1 MNRENKRKLYDKHY
15 YRPTP
20 ATKPSPAG
28 TADGSSFPK
37 ARAATTATIALTA
50 CAPFTLT
57 TPPATAKPTAAR

>member
-15 YRPTP
+15 YKTHPCDEAFTCKRCGQLVVPE
-20 ATKPSPAG
+20 G
-28 TADGSSFPK
+28 
-37 ARAATTATIALTA
+37 ATTATIALTA